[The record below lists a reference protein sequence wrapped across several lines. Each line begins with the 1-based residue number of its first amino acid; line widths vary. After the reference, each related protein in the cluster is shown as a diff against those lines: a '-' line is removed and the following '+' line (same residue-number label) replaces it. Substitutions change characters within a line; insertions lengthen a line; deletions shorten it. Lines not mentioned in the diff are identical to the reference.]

1 MKTRAAVTLAVSFAL
16 VLSLLAGL
24 PALAAEP
31 HRSDLPGAPQKKAA
45 AQAAPATSAPA
56 PKTPDTAILDER
68 VTALEKEGI
77 VLREDLGKARLDTRT
92 GLNDLA
98 KRHADDMGRM
108 QQKIDAL
115 NAQMET
121 EREQQARRN
130 RNLWIAIGVLALGV
144 IASN

>member
-1 MKTRAAVTLAVSFAL
+1 MKTRAAVTLAVCCTVIFC
-16 VLSLLAGL
+16 LLAGL

-31 HRSDLPGAPQKKAA
+31 GAAQKKAA
-45 AQAAPATSAPA
+45 AQAVPAASAPA
-56 PKTPDTAILDER
+56 PKAPDTAILEER
-68 VTALEKEGI
+68 VTALEQQGT

-98 KRHADDMGRM
+98 KRHADDMARM

-115 NAQMET
+115 NAQMEAD
-121 EREQQARRN
+121 REIQARRN
-130 RNLWIAIGVLALGV
+130 RNLWIAIGVLAIGV